1 MTEEESAAPEVSA
14 HVSAISS
21 FDNDEEALEAL
32 VQLKELDFG
41 RLFTNRDTQLD
52 SDEGQGISITLY
64 HDEKSHFLALRTKE
78 ESNIN
83 ITLSLSNDVIGE
95 IPEVL
100 NKILPHV
107 GSITHKDTVVYK
119 KFDKTFESLDLP
131 LEEDRNLNIVG
142 IRISQGKMN
151 YIIQED
157 DDDDGIEVT
166 MIKEFEKKFVDDVP
180 DDFAIKEVEDTTRFI
195 EEEL

>member
-1 MTEEESAAPEVSA
+1 MTDEENAVPEVSV
-14 HVSAISS
+14 HVSASSS

-41 RLFTNRDTQLD
+41 QLFTNRDTQLD
-52 SDEGQGISITLY
+52 SNEGQGISITFY
-64 HDEKSHFLALRTKE
+64 HDEKSHFLALRTQD
-78 ESNIN
+78 ESNIS
-83 ITLSLSNDVIGE
+83 ISLTLADDVINE

-100 NKILPHV
+100 NKMLPHV
-107 GSITHKDTVVYK
+107 GSITHEDTVVYN
-119 KFDKTFESLDLP
+119 KFDRVFESLDLP
-131 LEEDRNLNIVG
+131 LKEDRDLNIVG

-157 DDDDGIEVT
+157 DDNDGIEVT
-166 MIKEFEKKFVDDVP
+166 MIKEFEQKFEDVVP
-180 DDFAIKEVEDTTRFI
+180 ADFAIKEVEDTTRFI